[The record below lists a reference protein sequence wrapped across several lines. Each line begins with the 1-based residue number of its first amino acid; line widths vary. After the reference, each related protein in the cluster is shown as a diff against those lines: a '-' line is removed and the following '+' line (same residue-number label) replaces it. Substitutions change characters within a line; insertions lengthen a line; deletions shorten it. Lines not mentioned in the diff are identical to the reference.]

1 MCPET
6 TQIAEPNPNAGI
18 TLVLWPDGTW
28 CWGDDFNG
36 QIGDGMASGT
46 ENNPRPVAF

>member
-28 CWGDDFNG
+28 CWGDDFREEDWG
-36 QIGDGMASGT
+36 FMSYDY
-46 ENNPRPVAF
+46 